1 MRVQTVDALRRIHYL
16 SVLAVV
22 VMGMRWS
29 QYLWPTAPTLRGQTA
44 AIWLM
49 FIGFGLVLVAW
60 WFNSRRSAPG
70 ASLSGFLA
78 FALLTWAAVFI
89 ANRVH
94 GDAVNYTTF
103 LIPPIL
109 LLIWLKPPSL
119 GEAWSAIRAVGWMAV
134 VMLVG
139 TRLLEALGVL
149 QVRYVPG
156 WINEFDRTNYWLPLR
171 EVMGLDGRWPG
182 PFGHNG
188 HTAMAGAILIVIAFA
203 QWRRVSSPVFLVV
216 GVFTL
221 LLINGRAS
229 IGAAFVGIAVMVVFS
244 RWGILARVPTWL
256 RLLAAGAW
264 SVVVAFALLGG
275 SAGTT
280 GRQSIWP
287 AFFELW
293 QTSPLLGVGTSGIS
307 VSGGLTAD
315 FGHAHNLY
323 LDELTRHGL
332 IALIAMSAMLII
344 GTVIAFRAAVDGSA
358 GGLAIVA
365 SYLVL
370 NLTEPRNDWLHPSF
384 TGLLLVLSVL
394 AADAWN
400 TRRGTVDYAS
410 ARSYVS
416 V

>member
-1 MRVQTVDALRRIHYL
+1 MGGQKADALRRIQYL

-29 QYLWPTAPTLRGQTA
+29 QYLWPTAPTLRGQTI

-49 FIGFGLVLVAW
+49 FAGFGFVLLAW
-60 WFNSRRSAPG
+60 WFNSRRSTPG
-70 ASLSGFLA
+70 VWLSGFLA
-78 FALLTWAAVFI
+78 FVMLTWAAVFI
-89 ANRVH
+89 SNRVH
-94 GDAVNYTTF
+94 GDAVNYTAF
-103 LIPPIL
+103 LIPPVL
-109 LLIWLKPPSL
+109 LLIWLRPPSL

-139 TRLLEALGVL
+139 TRVLEVLGVL

-156 WINEFDRTNYWLPLR
+156 WINQFDRENYWLPLR

-188 HTAMAGAILIVIAFA
+188 HTAMAGATLIVIAFA
-203 QWRRVSSPVFLVV
+203 QWRRASSPVFLFV
-216 GVFTL
+216 GILTL

-244 RWGILARVPTWL
+244 RWGYLARIPTWL
-256 RLLAAGAW
+256 RLLAAGSG
-264 SVVVAFALLGG
+264 SVLVAFALLGG

-307 VSGGLTAD
+307 VSGGLTQD

-332 IALIAMSAMLII
+332 IALIALSAMLIM
-344 GTVIAFRAAVDGSA
+344 GTVIAFRAAIQGSA
-358 GGLAIVA
+358 GGLAIIA

-370 NLTEPRNDWLHPSF
+370 NLTEPRNGWLHPSF
-384 TGLLLVLSVL
+384 TGLLLILSVL

-400 TRRGTVDYAS
+400 TRRGMADYAR

-416 V
+416 A